1 MVWNFI
7 FRFELKVVSFLL
19 KYQFLAFA
27 GHRLDLLVR
36 EVLQLAVAAVLA
48 LQEVEVVTREEVQLV
63 LHLPD
68 LRFFDFGLGDGQR
81 VGLAFCLPQ
90 M

>member
-27 GHRLDLLVR
+27 GHRLDLLVGK
-36 EVLQLAVAAVLA
+36 VLKLPVRAVFA
-48 LQEVEVVTREEVQLV
+48 LQEVEVVARKEVELV

-68 LRFFDFGLGDGQR
+68 L
-81 VGLAFCLPQ
+81 
-90 M
+90 